1 MTLVL
6 HADVIVVGAS
16 LGGTIAAR
24 AAARAGLNVI
34 LTEETDWIGGQLTSQ
49 AVPPDEHRWIEAFGC
64 TASYREFRDRVR
76 EYYRRNYPLN
86 DEAMEDPI
94 LNPGNGW
101 VSRIAHEPKIALRVL
116 EDMMA
121 AYVNAGQ
128 IRILY
133 HTVPIGAECKG
144 DHVQS
149 VNVRQVYTGEELVLT
164 GEYFLD
170 GTDNGDLLPIVGAEF
185 VVGAESGED
194 TGEPHALFKADP
206 CDIQSI
212 THVAALEYVEGGDF
226 TIERPVSYEFWKA
239 YTPLPDRMPLFS
251 WFAGDANDTTKQ
263 KQFTMFPNDQ
273 GITPLWTYRR
283 IVDPSLWREALPTG
297 EVTLLNWAQNDYYLA
312 PIIGVGAQKQREHEE
327 QARDLTRSLVYW
339 LQTEAPR
346 LDGGAGY
353 PGVRLRGDILGTSDG
368 LAKTAYIRESRRI
381 KAHYTV
387 TEHDVSKALRG
398 DQGIKRYRDSVGVG
412 SYHLDLHPTTKS
424 LRSFYIPNYPY
435 EIPLG
440 SLIPIRMKNLLP
452 ACKNIGMTQIANGCY
467 RLHPTEWNIGEAAG
481 YLAAYCLRQGIHP
494 VHVYESSE
502 HLEQYQLLLTEQG
515 VELHWPDEVY
525 DTMY

>member
-34 LTEETDWIGGQLTSQ
+34 LTEQTDWIGGQLTSQ
-49 AVPPDEHRWIEAFGC
+49 AVPPDEHRWIESFGC

-86 DEAMEDPI
+86 DEAMNDPV

-121 AYVNAGQ
+121 AYINSGQ

-133 HTVPIGAECKG
+133 HTVPNGADCKG

-149 VNVRQVYTGEELVLT
+149 VSVRHVHTGEELVLT

-170 GTDNGDLLPIVGAEF
+170 GTDNGDLLPIVGAEY
-185 VVGAESGED
+185 VVGAESGEE
-194 TGEPHALFKADP
+194 TGEPHALFKADA

-212 THVAALEYVEGGDF
+212 THVAALEYVEGGNF
-226 TIERPVSYEFWKA
+226 MIERPASYDFWKA

-283 IVDPSLWREALPTG
+283 IVDPSIWREALPTG

-312 PIIGVGAQKQREHEE
+312 PIIGVGSQKQREHEE

-353 PGVRLRGDILGTSDG
+353 PGVRLRGDILGTTDG

-381 KAHYTV
+381 KARYTV
-387 TEHDVSKALRG
+387 TEHDVSKELRG
-398 DQGIKRYRDSVGVG
+398 DQGIKQYRDSVGVG

-481 YLAAYCLRQGIHP
+481 YLAAYCLRHGIQP
-494 VHVYESSE
+494 AHVLDSSE
-502 HLEQYQLLLTEQG
+502 HLEQYQLLLTHQG